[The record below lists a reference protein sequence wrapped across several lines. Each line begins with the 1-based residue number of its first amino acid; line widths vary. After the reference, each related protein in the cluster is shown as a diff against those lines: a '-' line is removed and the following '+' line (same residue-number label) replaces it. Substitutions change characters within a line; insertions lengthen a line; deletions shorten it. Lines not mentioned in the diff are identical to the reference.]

1 MIPTKPLEQ
10 LKFIHN
16 PKVIT
21 QLTKVFKDLGLSNK
35 QIIEAIKSTQKDI
48 LKEVMIEKV
57 NQLSAEMIHKIQ
69 TI

>member
-1 MIPTKPLEQ
+1 MIPTKPLDK

-16 PKVIT
+16 QKVIA
-21 QLTKVFKDLGLSNK
+21 QLAKVFKDLGLSNE
-35 QIIEAIKSTQKDI
+35 QIIEGIKSTQKDI